1 VFKNIKKWLA
11 IIGGAVLAL
20 GSLGLGLRALLKK
33 HVQIIRIPLGA
44 EETVFKNVKAIV
56 HYEIIDEPKHRYDME
71 DIINTMFL
79 EKLNTVIVIH
89 KITREMALDTLGEI
103 LEDYDKELPPFEE
116 MNNDELI
123 SFLPDYWC
131 EKADIIKKS
140 LEDGPVFYSIRPDGE
155 MHYVDP
161 ELDKMMEDDED
172 DYSE

>member
-1 VFKNIKKWLA
+1 
-11 IIGGAVLAL
+11 
-20 GSLGLGLRALLKK
+20 
-33 HVQIIRIPLGA
+33 
-44 EETVFKNVKAIV
+44 
-56 HYEIIDEPKHRYDME
+56 ME

-103 LEDYDKELPPFEE
+103 LEDYDKELSPFEE

-123 SFLPDYWC
+123 GFLPDYWC

-140 LEDGPVFYSIRPDGE
+140 LKDGPVFYSIRPEGE

-161 ELDKMMEDDED
+161 ELDKLMEDDED